1 MKNTYF
7 ILRHG
12 ESEANV
18 QGVIVSSP
26 QNGLDSFGLTAKGKE
41 QALKTIREQRHL
53 FSEKTIVIASD
64 FLRARE
70 TAHIIQEELQL
81 NTYITSELLR
91 ERFFGDLELSHHSNY
106 GKVWELDRQDPAH
119 KTWGIESVLELQKR
133 VLKLMKQLEKTY
145 KNTTI
150 LLVGHGDP
158 FHVLDASCQGR
169 SLKKHME
176 INLRNAEM
184 RKLQIKSGS
193 KDPK

>member
-1 MKNTYF
+1 MKNIYF
-7 ILRHG
+7 FIRHG

-18 QGVIVSSP
+18 QGLIVSSA
-26 QNGLDSFGLTAKGKE
+26 QNGLLSFGLTAKGKD
-41 QALKTIREQRHL
+41 QSLKTIKEQKHL
-53 FSEKTIVIASD
+53 FPEKTIIIASD

-81 NTYITSELLR
+81 STYTTSELLR

-133 VLKLMKQLEKTY
+133 MLKLMAQLESTY
-145 KNTTI
+145 ANTTI

-158 FHVLDASCQGR
+158 FHVLDASYQGR

-184 RKLQIKSGS
+184 RKLQMKSGS
-193 KDPK
+193 KNLK

>member
-1 MKNTYF
+1 VKNTYF
-7 ILRHG
+7 LLRHG
-12 ESEANV
+12 ESEANAR
-18 QGVIVSSP
+18 GLIVSSEK
-26 QNGLDSFGLTAKGKE
+26 NGLDFFGLTTKGKE
-41 QALKTIREQRHL
+41 QSRKTMREWKHI
-53 FSEKTIVIASD
+53 FSKETIIIASD

-70 TAHIIQEELQL
+70 TAEIVQEEL
-81 NTYITSELLR
+81 NAGGYSTSKLLR

-133 VLKLMKQLEKTY
+133 VLKLMKQLEKTH

-158 FHVLDASCQGR
+158 FHVLDASYQGR

-184 RKLQIKSGS
+184 RKLQIKSRS
-193 KDPK
+193 KNLK